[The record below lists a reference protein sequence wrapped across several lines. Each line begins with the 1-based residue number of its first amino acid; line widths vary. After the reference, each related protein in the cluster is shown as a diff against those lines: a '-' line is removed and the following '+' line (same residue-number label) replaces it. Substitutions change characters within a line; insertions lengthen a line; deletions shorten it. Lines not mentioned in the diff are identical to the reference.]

1 LFRILFLI
9 YYEIPVLYIY
19 IYIYI
24 YIYKGNIT
32 RKQEARYKK
41 KKLPAPIFTIE
52 AVNASQRK
60 HKTHH
65 PSTVK
70 RSLLFSIPT
79 PKLPQEPELSK
90 KGKQILPAPRQRPKR
105 ENLQAAGV
113 IDMFS
118 QLKI

>member
-19 IYIYI
+19 IYIY
-24 YIYKGNIT
+24 KGNIT
-32 RKQEARYKK
+32 RKQEARYK

-60 HKTHH
+60 HKNHH

-70 RSLLFSIPT
+70 RPLLFSIPT

>member
-1 LFRILFLI
+1 MFRILFLI

-19 IYIYI
+19 IYI
-24 YIYKGNIT
+24 KET
-32 RKQEARYKK
+32 LQENKKHDTK

-70 RSLLFSIPT
+70 RPLLFSIPT